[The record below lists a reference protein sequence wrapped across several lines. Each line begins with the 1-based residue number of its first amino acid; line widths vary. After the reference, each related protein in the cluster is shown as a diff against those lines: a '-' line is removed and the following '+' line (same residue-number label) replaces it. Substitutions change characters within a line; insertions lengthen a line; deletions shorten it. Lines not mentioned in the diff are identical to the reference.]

1 VAEGGEA
8 DIRGSLVRA
17 SAKTGISARNCRLL
31 VKGSVVTENA
41 AGGFL
46 LEGSPSIIEGNN
58 IVNNGGWGIK
68 TVGPPTEVHAGN
80 NWWGKAEPDLP
91 EMVKGAVQT
100 HPLLPAPISAG
111 FAANHLN

>member
-1 VAEGGEA
+1 
-8 DIRGSLVRA
+8 
-17 SAKTGISARNCRLL
+17 

-68 TVGPPTEVHAGN
+68 TVGAPTEVLAAN
-80 NWWGKAEPDLP
+80 NWWGKVAPDLL
-91 EMVKGAVQT
+91 EMVRGTVQT
-100 HPLLPAPISAG
+100 LPLLPAPINAG
-111 FAANHLN
+111 FASHTTK